1 MDMVERT
8 DLRSAL
14 SLPIQSER
22 IVLRELVLDD
32 CTDRY
37 VAWLQDTEVNQWLET
52 RWSQQDLSS
61 VREFVARV
69 TADPNSALAAI
80 VVRESQK
87 HVGNIKIGPID
98 WVHKRA
104 EISYFIGE
112 RDVWG
117 LGLAS
122 EAIKLMTE
130 RALGSLGLERV
141 QASLYEP
148 NLGSARALEKA
159 GFELE
164 GTLRNALH
172 IGGGARANQLIYGK
186 LRPSAQSIEQG
197 IDNVRRSI

>member
-186 LRPSAQSIEQG
+186 LRPSAKSIEQG

>member
-1 MDMVERT
+1 MVERT

>member
-186 LRPSAQSIEQG
+186 LRPSA
-197 IDNVRRSI
+197 